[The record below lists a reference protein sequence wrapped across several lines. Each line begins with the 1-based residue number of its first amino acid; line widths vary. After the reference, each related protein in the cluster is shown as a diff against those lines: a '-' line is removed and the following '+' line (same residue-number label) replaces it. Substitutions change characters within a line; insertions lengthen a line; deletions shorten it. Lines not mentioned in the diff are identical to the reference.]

1 MKRFIKLFILLF
13 IAFINVNVF
22 AKEDVYIKDAQLIN
36 DSITGDVEILD
47 DPVFDDM
54 NLKLNIRFYDLDSSV
69 KYKVTIKNDSDKS
82 YKMTDKILDNNDDS
96 YIKYYYSYDN
106 GNTINGN
113 STKSFYVTVKY
124 ENMVPTNILDNGN
137 YSINKKIEVNLIKDL
152 INPETSR
159 NIIISIVFL
168 LMIISSLY
176 FVKKNKNRVFIII
189 FILLLFPLSIRAINS
204 ITITMNNEIEVYNN
218 MLRSFYGYVDGND
231 DLTFLY
237 EAFHMEEY
245 EDNIISIDFINNMDI
260 PDNSI
265 TSWDLS
271 DKKDNTIIGYLIN
284 DSENTGKYKMYIG
297 SNHKM
302 YGNPLSTYWFGG
314 MATLKNINFNNLY
327 DTSRV
332 TNMKAL
338 FYEDSLLESLD
349 VSNFNTSNVTNM
361 SRMFDGT
368 RKVEHLNLSN
378 FDTSKVT
385 NMRSMFYNSISLKS
399 LDVSSFDTSKVT
411 DMSFMFG
418 AYNGEMQLEEIIGIN
433 KFKTDN
439 VTGMHSMFQRCIKLK
454 KLDLSSFNT
463 SNVTDMA
470 YMFLWNA
477 SLEEVN
483 LSSFNTEKVTTM
495 AGMFH
500 NCGHLKE
507 LDLSSFNTKNVTDMS
522 HMFNVSDDDPNGL
535 RYGLIK
541 RIIMP
546 NFDFSSVTNMIWFA
560 DTLPDC
566 SMEFT
571 LNLPDNFNT
580 SRFNGMFGSTATASD
595 AKVIINYIGSNE
607 NYVDYI
613 IANKYPA
620 NANIIKGECVD
631 CT

>member
-13 IAFINVNVF
+13 IAFININVY
-22 AKEDVYIKDAQLIN
+22 AKEEVYIKDVQLIN
-36 DSITGDVEILD
+36 DSITGDVEVIA
-47 DPVFDDM
+47 DPVFSDM
-54 NLKLNIRFYDLDSSV
+54 NLKLNVRFYDLDSSV

-137 YSINKKIEVNLIKDL
+137 YSINKKVEVNLIKDL

-159 NIIISIVFL
+159 NITISIVFI
-168 LMIISSLY
+168 LMILSSLY

-189 FILLLFPLSIRAINS
+189 FILLLFPLSIRALNS
-204 ITITMNNEIEVYNN
+204 ITITMNNNIEVYNN
-218 MLRSFYGYVDGND
+218 MLRSFYGYVDGNEN
-231 DLTFLY
+231 LTLLN
-237 EAFHMEEY
+237 EAFHLVEY
-245 EDNIISIDFINNMDI
+245 EDNITSIDFINNMDI

-271 DKKDNTIIGYLIN
+271 DKRDNTIIGYLIN
-284 DSENTGKYKMYIG
+284 DPDNTGKYKLYIG

-302 YGNPLSTYWFGG
+302 YGNPLSAYWFGSLN
-314 MATLKNINFNNLY
+314 ALKSIKFNNLY

-332 TNMKAL
+332 TNMKRL
-338 FYEDSLLESLD
+338 FRDDSSLESLD
-349 VSNFNTSNVTNM
+349 
-361 SRMFDGT
+361 
-368 RKVEHLNLSN
+368 LSF

-385 NMRSMFYNSISLKS
+385 DMRGMFYNDDGLKN
-399 LDVSSFDTSKVT
+399 LDLSSFDTSKVT
-411 DMSFMFG
+411 DMSHMFAG
-418 AYNGEMQLEEIIGIN
+418 YNVDMQLEEIIGID

-439 VTGMHSMFQRCIKLK
+439 VTSMRCMFQRCLNLK
-454 KLDLSSFNT
+454 RLDLSSFNT
-463 SNVTDMA
+463 SNVTDMS
-470 YMFLWNA
+470 YMFWWNA
-477 SLEEVN
+477 SLEEIN

-522 HMFNVSDDDPNGL
+522 RMFNVSNDDPNGL

-546 NFDFSSVTNMIWFA
+546 NFDFSSVTDMIWFA

-580 SRFNGMFGSTATASD
+580 SRFTGMFGSTATESD
-595 AKVIINYIGSNE
+595 AKIIINYISSNE
-607 NYVDYI
+607 RFVDYI
-613 IANKYPA
+613 IANKYPIE
-620 NANIIKGECVD
+620 ANIIKGVCVD